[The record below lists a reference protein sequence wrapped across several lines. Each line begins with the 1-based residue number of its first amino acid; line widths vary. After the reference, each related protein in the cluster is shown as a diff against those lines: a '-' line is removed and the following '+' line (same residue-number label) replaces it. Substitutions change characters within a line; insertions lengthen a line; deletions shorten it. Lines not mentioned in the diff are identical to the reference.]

1 MVLNLGQVHGVSE
14 VFVNGKSCGVKW
26 YGRRIHLLK
35 DMLVSGEN
43 TIEVH
48 VTTTMGNYIKR
59 MKDCPTAESWVRKQ
73 DDQPMGLVGPV
84 ELYKI

>member
-1 MVLNLGQVHGVSE
+1 M
-14 VFVNGKSCGVKW
+14 KW